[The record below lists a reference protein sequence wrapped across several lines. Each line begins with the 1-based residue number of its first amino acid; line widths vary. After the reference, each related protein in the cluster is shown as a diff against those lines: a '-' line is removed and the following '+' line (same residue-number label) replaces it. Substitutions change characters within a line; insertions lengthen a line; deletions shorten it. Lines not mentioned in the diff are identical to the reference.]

1 MTKKL
6 TGNLNSRYFEASNW
20 LRPGGKKKKRIIAYV
35 ESYDDVFF
43 WRNVFQEFE
52 NDERQFEVMLPSRTD
67 LSRGKKQAMT
77 NQLGPSLGQ
86 SMIACVDADL
96 DYLMQGHTP
105 FSKAMLDNPYV
116 IHTVVYAIENYQCYA
131 PSLHEVCV
139 MSTLNDR
146 KIFDFEEYLK
156 EYSEIIY
163 ELFIWSIWLYRR
175 QRYRDLPLNSFCN
188 FIAIENLNLFKPST
202 ALEVVRK
209 KVNRKVA
216 WMQRNYPEAKGKLRP
231 LKEELLKLGIRPD
244 NTYLYVQGH
253 HLFENVCMAALEPAC
268 TLLRR
273 EREKEIKRLAGDHKI
288 QMDNELSSYQHSQ
301 CAVDQ
306 MLRRNTNFHDC
317 EAFQK
322 LRERIMQF
330 LELEKTNSQ
339 QDDSPAEQPT
349 QKVV

>member
-1 MTKKL
+1 MSKKL
-6 TGNLNSRYFEASNW
+6 TGNITSRYFEASNR
-20 LRPGGKKKKRIIAYV
+20 LRPGGKKKRRIIAYV
-35 ESYDDVFF
+35 ESYDDIFF

-52 NDERQFEVMLPSRTD
+52 NDEREFEVMLPSRTD

-77 NQLGPSLGQ
+77 NQLGENLGQ
-86 SMIACVDADL
+86 CMIACVDADI
-96 DYLMQGHTP
+96 DYLMQGHTS
-105 FSKAMLDNPYV
+105 FSKAMLENPYV

-131 PSLHEVCV
+131 PSLHQVCV
-139 MSTLNDR
+139 MATLNDR
-146 KIFDFEEYLK
+146 NIFDFEAYLK

-163 ELFIWSIWLYRR
+163 ELFIWSVWLYRR

-188 FIAIENLNLFKPST
+188 FISIDNLNLFKPST
-202 ALEVVRK
+202 ALDAVRK

-231 LKEELLKLGIRPD
+231 LKEELLKLDIRPD
-244 NTYLYVQGH
+244 NTYLYIQGH
-253 HLFENVCMAALEPAC
+253 HLFENVIMAALDPVC

-301 CAVDQ
+301 CPVDQ
-306 MLRRNTNFHDC
+306 MLRRNTNYHDC
-317 EAFQK
+317 EAYQK
-322 LRERIMQF
+322 LRERIIRF
-330 LELEKTNSQ
+330 LELDKKNAQ
-339 QDDSPAEQPT
+339 QDDAPTERPT